1 MLRVLELNYCFHQY
15 EEDAQDPPLACHS
28 VARLLILSV
37 KLGISK
43 LQNFMC
49 SFAGRMRVSLP
60 AGSRW
65 TSSISK
71 LVSGGSRNL
80 SGDSH
85 SRRRLQFQCAKFPPP
100 LLQIAL
106 SGPCYVSILA
116 QHNDQGH
123 FYHCI
128 ILSSDVAVWSMVVMS
143 RDQLHLMIRSV
154 HAYVILFSDVA
165 GLPLLC
171 LDLSSTCY

>member
-1 MLRVLELNYCFHQY
+1 
-15 EEDAQDPPLACHS
+15 
-28 VARLLILSV
+28 
-37 KLGISK
+37 
-43 LQNFMC
+43 MC

-60 AGSRW
+60 AGSHW
-65 TSSISK
+65 TTSISK

-85 SRRRLQFQCAKFPPP
+85 SRRTLQFQCAKFPPP

-128 ILSSDVAVWSMVVMS
+128 ILSSDVAAWSMVVISRSAPPHDQVCSRLCHSLFRCRWVAVAMS
-143 RDQLHLMIRSV
+143 RSQLHLLLIRSV
-154 HAYVILFSDVA
+154 HACIITFSDVA
-165 GLPLLC
+165 GFSVRWVAVGMSRYQLHLLI
-171 LDLSSTCY
+171 

>member
-1 MLRVLELNYCFHQY
+1 
-15 EEDAQDPPLACHS
+15 
-28 VARLLILSV
+28 
-37 KLGISK
+37 
-43 LQNFMC
+43 
-49 SFAGRMRVSLP
+49 VSLP

-85 SRRRLQFQCAKFPPP
+85 SRRTLQFQCAKFPPP
-100 LLQIAL
+100 LLQL
-106 SGPCYVSILA
+106 SGSCYVSILA

-123 FYHCI
+123 FYQCI
-128 ILSSDVAVWSMVVMS
+128 ILSSDVAALSVVVMS
-143 RDQLHLMIRSV
+143 RYQLHLMIRSV